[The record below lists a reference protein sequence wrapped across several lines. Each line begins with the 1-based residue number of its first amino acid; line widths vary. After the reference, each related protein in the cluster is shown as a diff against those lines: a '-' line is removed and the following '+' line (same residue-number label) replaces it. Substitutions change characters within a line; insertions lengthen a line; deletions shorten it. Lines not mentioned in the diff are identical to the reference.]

1 MKKTPANKQKKV
13 KKRLGMGLSSLLSKD
28 NELASLIKAKVE
40 SKVKTKISNSGDKSP
55 GDNKTKFNIL
65 SNREN
70 TKISNLRLVEN
81 TQSMM
86 PIQNLVSGKFQ
97 PRKIFDQN
105 ELEELAESIKSN
117 GILQPILVRSLNTG
131 NSYEI
136 IAGER
141 RWRAAQLA
149 KLHEVPVIVR
159 DFDDQTALGVAMIEN
174 LQRTDLNIVE
184 EAEGYRKLMNTF
196 QYTQEKLSQHIG
208 KSRSHIANIL
218 RMLSLPSYVRRHIV
232 NGDLSFGHAKS
243 LASLNDEDAKTV
255 TNKIIDEDLNVRQ
268 TEKLVNTFKK
278 SLENR
283 GFGGTNKEPITNPNI
298 DYLER
303 ELTNLL
309 GLKVVFSHKANNT
322 GTMSIQY
329 KSLDQIQPV
338 IDKLKWMPK

>member
-40 SKVKTKISNSGDKSP
+40 SKVKTKISNSGDKDP
-55 GDNKTKFNIL
+55 GDNKPKFNIL
-65 SNREN
+65 SNMEN

-309 GLKVVFSHKANNT
+309 GLKVVFSHKVNNT

>member
-40 SKVKTKISNSGDKSP
+40 SKVKTKISNSGDKDP
-55 GDNKTKFNIL
+55 GDNKPKFNIL
-65 SNREN
+65 SNMEN

-255 TNKIIDEDLNVRQ
+255 TNKIIDDDLNVRQ

-278 SLENR
+278 TPWKTGDLEAQIKNQSL
-283 GFGGTNKEPITNPNI
+283 TQISI
-298 DYLER
+298 ILR
-303 ELTNLL
+303 E
-309 GLKVVFSHKANNT
+309 
-322 GTMSIQY
+322 
-329 KSLDQIQPV
+329 SLQIC
-338 IDKLKWMPK
+338 LA

>member
-40 SKVKTKISNSGDKSP
+40 SKVKTKISNSGDKDP
-55 GDNKTKFNIL
+55 EDNKPKFNIL

-278 SLENR
+278 SLKT
-283 GFGGTNKEPITNPNI
+283 G
-298 DYLER
+298 DLEAQIKNQSLTQISIILR
-303 ELTNLL
+303 E
-309 GLKVVFSHKANNT
+309 
-322 GTMSIQY
+322 
-329 KSLDQIQPV
+329 SLQIC
-338 IDKLKWMPK
+338 LA

>member
-40 SKVKTKISNSGDKSP
+40 SKVKTKISNSGDKNLE
-55 GDNKTKFNIL
+55 DNKPKFNIL

-136 IAGER
+136 VAGER

-268 TEKLVNTFKK
+268 TEKLVNTFRK

-283 GFGGTNKEPITNPNI
+283 GFRGTNKEPITNPNI

-309 GLKVVFSHKANNT
+309 GLKVVFLIKLTILVQCPYNT
-322 GTMSIQY
+322 KVSIRFNQ
-329 KSLDQIQPV
+329 
-338 IDKLKWMPK
+338 

>member
-40 SKVKTKISNSGDKSP
+40 SKVKTKISNSGDKDP
-55 GDNKTKFNIL
+55 GDNKPKFNIL

-309 GLKVVFSHKANNT
+309 GLKVVFLIKLTILVQCPYNT
-322 GTMSIQY
+322 KVSIRFNQ
-329 KSLDQIQPV
+329 
-338 IDKLKWMPK
+338 

>member
-1 MKKTPANKQKKV
+1 
-13 KKRLGMGLSSLLSKD
+13 MGLSSSSSKD

-40 SKVKTKISNSGDKSP
+40 SKVKTKISNSGDKDP
-55 GDNKTKFNIL
+55 GDNKSKFNIL
-65 SNREN
+65 SNMEN

-105 ELEELAESIKSN
+105 ELEELAESIKTN

-141 RWRAAQLA
+141 RWRVAQLA

-255 TNKIIDEDLNVRQ
+255 TNKIIDDDLNVRQ
-268 TEKLVNTFKK
+268 TEKLVNTFRK
-278 SLENR
+278 SPESR